1 MGSKPL
7 SPRGVS
13 KLVISNLSCYMGNKI
28 DFMGNLEVIFFP
40 SGYLVRTSVFPFWVV
55 SWEISILWKI
65 WK

>member
-40 SGYLVRTSVFPFWVV
+40 SGYLELV
-55 SWEISILWKI
+55 ISHFGFSHGK
-65 WK
+65 